1 LQEVAALPFTQEELA
16 AYRLA
21 LSEERIEGWRLLA
34 EHPNLAAWRARV
46 GCRMPAT
53 EEFAIK
59 LHDWNAVLSFSLL
72 ASLQILEI
80 EILEIS
86 LRNHMHAALSR
97 HFSSEYWWGI
107 LLNGR
112 WSVSN
117 RLIGDQAKAI
127 TDAIRVAE
135 RRTKGATSGRVIS
148 ELSFGFW
155 LGLIS
160 AAYDN
165 PDADRAHW
173 RNCLNVIFSNTGRVS
188 RRDAHQELAHIINLR
203 NMCAHHEAIVQMQII
218 VEFTAILTFARR
230 FSHHTADWIAN
241 TSLVPHLMKPDWLKV
256 MKLGGMLI
264 GTSNI

>member
-1 LQEVAALPFTQEELA
+1 
-16 AYRLA
+16 
-21 LSEERIEGWRLLA
+21 
-34 EHPNLAAWRARV
+34 V
-46 GCRMPAT
+46 GCRIPAT

-72 ASLQILEI
+72 ASLQMF
-80 EILEIS
+80 EIS
-86 LRNHMHAALSR
+86 LRNHMHAALTR

-107 LLNGR
+107 LQDGK
-112 WSVSN
+112 WIVSN
-117 RLIGDQAKAI
+117 RLIGDQAKAV
-127 TDAIRVAE
+127 TDAIRVAQ
-135 RRTKGATSGRVIS
+135 RRTKGVTPGRVIS

-173 RNCLNVIFSNTGRVS
+173 RNCLNVTFSNVGRVS
-188 RRDAHQELAHIINLR
+188 RKDAHKELEHIINIR
-203 NMCAHHEAIVQMQII
+203 NMCAHHEAIAQMQIV
-218 VEFTAILTFARR
+218 VEFAAILAFARR

-256 MKLGGMLI
+256 IKLAGMLI